1 MENNDSLVFVLDE
14 AGFGTNPL
22 RHYAYSRIGTPA
34 VIKPINIKLN
44 KNLTC
49 TATISKNGIE
59 ML

>member
-34 VIKPINIKLN
+34 IVRSKKVKLY